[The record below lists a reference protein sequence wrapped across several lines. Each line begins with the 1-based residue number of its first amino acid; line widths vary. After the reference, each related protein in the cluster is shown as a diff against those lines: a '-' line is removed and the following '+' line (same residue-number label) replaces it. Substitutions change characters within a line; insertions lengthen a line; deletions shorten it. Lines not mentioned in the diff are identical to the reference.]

1 MVVNL
6 VPLLTERG
14 IDLGSAAIVLGLGGI
29 GQVLGRLGYPPL
41 HQRLAVRARTVVVLA
56 GVAACTALMAVL
68 TSAAALVAVVA
79 LAGVGRGILTLFH
92 ASAISER
99 WGTRNY
105 AQISGLLTAPVVI
118 SAAVAP
124 WIGSVLA
131 LDLGGYGP
139 MYAVMAGLGLI
150 AAALAAACSVPGSSS
165 RR

>member
-79 LAGVGRGILTLFH
+79 RAGVGRGILTLLH

-105 AQISGLLTAPVVI
+105 AQISGLLT
-118 SAAVAP
+118 
-124 WIGSVLA
+124 
-131 LDLGGYGP
+131 
-139 MYAVMAGLGLI
+139 
-150 AAALAAACSVPGSSS
+150 
-165 RR
+165 RRL